1 MRKDRINIKAFAVA
15 NIKVLAVLAL
25 IVCNVATANAQRHSL
40 EFKGGAIAT
49 STRNN
54 GAGEAKTIM
63 DYKPGLVVGG
73 SFMWNFMDASLRAVA
88 EGYWKIST
96 AMATIWSLIQTSV
109 TSNSRPTSV
118 TTLHTCRY
126 M

>member
-54 GAGEAKTIM
+54 GAGEAKTIIFGLTGTGYFDLVAYQKYHDGQM
-63 DYKPGLVVGG
+63 DDYVPTDEELKQ
-73 SFMWNFMDASLRAVA
+73 FRARLPKV
-88 EGYWKIST
+88 
-96 AMATIWSLIQTSV
+96 
-109 TSNSRPTSV
+109 
-118 TTLHTCRY
+118 
-126 M
+126 